1 MNNNMD
7 CKILKFKG
15 KTKTSNNGINFLLI
29 LEEKERKMGKTPIL
43 KEWFEIRNKIIKL
56 KKDVK

>member
-1 MNNNMD
+1 MD